1 MSDLQTSSYKK
12 IVAEFEKLY
21 RDTTAQNYP
30 IRKINVGLNN
40 VIDEDGVG
48 FQLDLFSDVEAEN
61 KERKLQEA
69 MLSIKHKFGKNAV
82 LKGISY
88 TEKATARKRN
98 KLIGGH
104 NGE

>member
-1 MSDLQTSSYKK
+1 M
-12 IVAEFEKLY
+12 
-21 RDTTAQNYP
+21 
-30 IRKINVGLNN
+30 
-40 VIDEDGVG
+40 
-48 FQLDLFSDVEAEN
+48 EAEN

-69 MLSIKHKFGKNAV
+69 VLNIKHKFGKNAV

-98 KLIGGH
+98 ILIGGH